1 MVVIRDQLL
10 ILIKRGSHI
19 SLTIQLQCCAVG
31 FLRLANIVLS
41 VLLILSYYNQL
52 RYCDNVSCKVIYG
65 AILLELHLA
74 PLNLRRVRIKEAELS
89 REEVK
94 MKTLSLAAF
103 VGCIL
108 AIGLAIQF
116 DVYDGEQVNSDL
128 RETEDLPFLRKAGG

>member
-1 MVVIRDQLL
+1 
-10 ILIKRGSHI
+10 
-19 SLTIQLQCCAVG
+19 
-31 FLRLANIVLS
+31 
-41 VLLILSYYNQL
+41 
-52 RYCDNVSCKVIYG
+52 
-65 AILLELHLA
+65 
-74 PLNLRRVRIKEAELS
+74 
-89 REEVK
+89 